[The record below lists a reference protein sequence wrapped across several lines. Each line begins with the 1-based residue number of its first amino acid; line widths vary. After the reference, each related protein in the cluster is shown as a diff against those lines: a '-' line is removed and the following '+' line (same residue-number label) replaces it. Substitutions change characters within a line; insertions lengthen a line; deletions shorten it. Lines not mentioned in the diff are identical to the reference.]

1 MSLLCAAQGLGVT
14 YSTENGPLRALEAV
28 HLELYSGEIVGV
40 VGASGSGKSTLGLAL
55 SGLLPA
61 SAVVAGRIELAGR
74 RIDSPRDWDDLR
86 GRVVTYVPQEPG
98 LALNPVLRAVTQVKA
113 AAQCALGLGGR
124 AAERAARQALE
135 RAGLDTA
142 ALQQA
147 YPHELSGG
155 QRQRVLL
162 ARAFLLASQLVV
174 ADEPTSALDA
184 VTQRDI
190 LGLFEELRAAGSAV
204 LFITHNPLLLRGFAK
219 HTLLLN
225 NGRIEARGTVEEL
238 QRAGS
243 LRIGGVE

>member
-1 MSLLCAAQGLGVT
+1 MSLLCSAHGLGVT
-14 YSTENGPLRALEAV
+14 YSTRNGPLRALEDV
-28 HLELYSGEIVGV
+28 DLELDSGEIVGV

-55 SGLLPA
+55 CGLLPA
-61 SAVVAGRIELAGR
+61 SAVVAGRIDLAGR
-74 RIDSPRDWDDLR
+74 RIESPRDWDDLR

-113 AAQCALGLGGR
+113 AAVCALGLGGR
-124 AAERAARQALE
+124 AAERAARQALA

-142 ALQQA
+142 ELQQA

-190 LGLFEELRAAGSAV
+190 LGLFEELRAAGSAL

-219 HTLLLN
+219 QTVLLA